1 MVYNIKNILLICS
14 SNSMRNSKS
23 QPNLQKFL
31 IYLLDLNYVLRSFV
45 GKAKWM

>member
-14 SNSMRNSKS
+14 SNSERISKP

-31 IYLLDLNYVLRSFV
+31 IYLLDLNYVLRGFA
-45 GKAKWM
+45 GKANWM